1 MPGRRWWVVVAVAA
15 LALAVAACS
24 ESPEQGGGGQGGG
37 GGPIKI
43 GAVLDVT
50 GAGASLGGP
59 ERDTLQLLADQ
70 LNGQGGING
79 RKVEVIIRDNR
90 STEDEAAKA
99 VSALVNEDKVD
110 LVLGASRT
118 GTSLA
123 MRPVVEASGVPMI
136 SLAAN
141 ASIVDGARWVFK
153 TAQNDKVVVDKLL
166 AYAERKGWRTIGLMR
181 DASAFGEGVADLFN
195 QAGASRQIRV
205 IAEERF
211 APDATSFDAQLVKIR
226 DAKADVNIIW
236 GIPPAAAL
244 ATKRYRELNIATP
257 LLHSHGIGNQVFIDT
272 AGDAANGVVFPIG
285 KLLVASELPNGDP
298 QRQTIS
304 DFAADYRARYQRGP
318 STFAGHA
325 WDGFMLAV
333 DAFKAVGTD
342 KAKVRDHLEAVKGF
356 VGISGVFN
364 FTPEDHSGL
373 DTSALVIAEVR
384 EGTWKLAPDQVG

>member
-1 MPGRRWWVVVAVAA
+1 MPGRRWWVVVVAA
-15 LALAVAACS
+15 LTLALAACS
-24 ESPEQGGGGQGGG
+24 ESQEQAGGGQASS
-37 GGPIKI
+37 GPIKI
-43 GAVLDVT
+43 GAVLDIT

-59 ERDTLQLLADQ
+59 ERDTLQLLAEQ
-70 LNGQGGING
+70 LNAKGGING
-79 RKVEVIIRDNR
+79 RKVELIIRDNR

-110 LVLGASRT
+110 LVLGATRT

-141 ASIVDGARWVFK
+141 ANIVEGARWVFK
-153 TAQNDKVVVDKLL
+153 TAQNDKVVVDKLI
-166 AYAERKGWRTIGLMR
+166 AYADRKGWRTIGLMR
-181 DASAFGEGVADLFN
+181 DASAFGEGVAELFN
-195 QAGASRQIRV
+195 RAGAPKQIRV
-205 IAEERF
+205 VAEERF

-226 DAKADVNIIW
+226 DAGADVNIVW

-244 ATKRYRELNIATP
+244 ATKRYRELNITTP

-272 AGDAANGVVFPIG
+272 AGAAADGVVFPIG
-285 KLLVASELPNGDP
+285 KLLVVGELPDSDP

-304 DFAADYRARYQRGP
+304 TFVADYRARYQRSP

-325 WDGFMLAV
+325 WDGFNLAV

-342 KAKVRDHLEAVKGF
+342 KARVRDHLEAKKGF

-373 DTSALVIAEVR
+373 DTSALVMAEVS
-384 EGTWKLAPDQVG
+384 EGNWKLSADQVE

>member
-1 MPGRRWWVVVAVAA
+1 MPGRRWWVVVVATLT
-15 LALAVAACS
+15 LALAACS
-24 ESPEQGGGGQGGG
+24 ESQEQAGGGQASS
-37 GGPIKI
+37 GPIKI
-43 GAVLDVT
+43 GAVLDIT

-59 ERDTLQLLADQ
+59 ERDTLQLLAEQ
-70 LNGQGGING
+70 LNAKGGING
-79 RKVEVIIRDNR
+79 RKVELIIRDNR

-110 LVLGASRT
+110 LVLGATRT

-141 ASIVDGARWVFK
+141 ANIVEGARWVFK
-153 TAQNDKVVVDKLL
+153 TAQNDKVVVDKLI
-166 AYAERKGWRTIGLMR
+166 AYADRKGWRTIGLMR
-181 DASAFGEGVADLFN
+181 DASAFGEGVAELFN
-195 QAGASRQIRV
+195 QAGASKQIRV
-205 IAEERF
+205 VAEERF

-226 DAKADVNIIW
+226 DTGADVNIVW

-244 ATKRYRELNIATP
+244 ATKRYRELNITTP

-272 AGDAANGVVFPIG
+272 AGAAADGVVFPIG
-285 KLLVASELPNGDP
+285 KLLVVGELPDSDP

-304 DFAADYRARYQRGP
+304 TFVADYRARYQRSP

-325 WDGFMLAV
+325 WDGFMLATE
-333 DAFKAVGTD
+333 AFKAVGTD
-342 KAKVRDHLEAVKGF
+342 KAKVRDHLEGVKGF

-373 DTSALVIAEVR
+373 DTSALVFAEVR
-384 EGTWKLAPDQVG
+384 DGTWKLAADQVG

>member
-1 MPGRRWWVVVAVAA
+1 MPGRRWWVAVVVALM
-15 LALAVAACS
+15 LALAACS
-24 ESPEQGGGGQGGG
+24 ESPEQSGGGQSAS
-37 GGPIKI
+37 GPIKI
-43 GAVLDVT
+43 GAVLDIT
-50 GAGASLGGP
+50 GAGATLGGP
-59 ERDTLQLLADQ
+59 ERDTIQLLAEQ
-70 LNGQGGING
+70 LNSAGGING
-79 RKVEVIIRDNR
+79 RKVEVIFRDNR

-110 LVLGASRT
+110 LVLGATRT

-123 MRPVVEASGVPMI
+123 MRPVVEAAGVPMI

-141 ASIVDGARWVFK
+141 ARIVEGARWVFK

-181 DASAFGEGVADLFN
+181 DASAFGEGVAELFN

-205 IAEERF
+205 VAEERF
-211 APDATSFDAQLVKIR
+211 APDATSFDAQLVSLR
-226 DAKADVNIIW
+226 DAKADVNVVW

-244 ATKRYRELNIATP
+244 ATKRYRELNITTP

-285 KLLVASELPNGDP
+285 KLLVASELPEGDP
-298 QRQTIS
+298 QRETIAT
-304 DFAADYRARYQRGP
+304 FAADYRARYQRTP

-342 KAKVRDHLEAVKGF
+342 KAKVRDHLEGVKGF

-364 FTPEDHSGL
+364 FTPTDHSGL

-384 EGTWKLAPDQVG
+384 EGTWKLAADQVG